1 MAVENVNSPHH
12 LFYSHHSVVALAGG
26 VGGARMAYG
35 LAHMLPGPR
44 LSVIVNVGDDFEHYG
59 LKICPDLD
67 TVCYTLAGVENPQ
80 FGWGRNGESWRVIES
95 AAELGGPDWFRL
107 GDLDLATHL
116 ERTRRLRLGHTLTQ
130 ITQDFCAAWGV
141 PALVLPVSD
150 NPIPTI
156 VHTKQEDLPFQEYF
170 VLHKCAPQVTGFTF
184 ENVEHSTPTSQVMLA
199 LQRAALV
206 VICPSNPFVSV
217 EPILAV
223 PGIREVLTKRRA
235 EGQLKLLAVSPIIG
249 GKTIKGPAAKM
260 YQELGFTPS
269 ALAVAR
275 QYVGLLDG
283 FVLDVV
289 DETLAKEIQAEGI
302 QTSVTDTVMVTPE
315 ERIRLASEVLEF
327 GFSLFGELAPKP
339 EVRS

>member
-1 MAVENVNSPHH
+1 MAVEKGNSPRE

-44 LSVIVNVGDDFEHYG
+44 LTVIVNVGDDFEHYG
-59 LKICPDLD
+59 LKISPDLD
-67 TVCYTLAGVENPQ
+67 TVCYTLAGLENPQ

-95 AAELGGPDWFRL
+95 AVKLGGPDWFRL
-107 GDLDLATHL
+107 GDQDLATHL

-130 ITQDFCAAWGV
+130 VTQDFCAAWDV

-150 NPIPTI
+150 DPIPTI
-156 VHTKQEDLPFQEYF
+156 VHTKHENLTFQEYF

-184 ENVEHSTPTSQVMLA
+184 ENVENSAPTAQVMLA
-199 LQRAALV
+199 LQQAALV

-223 PGIREVLTKRRA
+223 PGIREVLIRRRA
-235 EGQLKLLAVSPIIG
+235 ERRLKLLAVSPIIG
-249 GKTIKGPAAKM
+249 GKTVKGPAAKM
-260 YQELGFTPS
+260 YQELGFNPS
-269 ALAVAR
+269 ALEVAR

-289 DETLAKEIQAEGI
+289 DESLTRKIQVEGI
-302 QTSVTDTVMVTPE
+302 QTRVTDTVMVTPE
-315 ERIRLASEVLEF
+315 DRTRLASEVLEF
-327 GFSLFGELAPKP
+327 GFSLFGEFDPKP